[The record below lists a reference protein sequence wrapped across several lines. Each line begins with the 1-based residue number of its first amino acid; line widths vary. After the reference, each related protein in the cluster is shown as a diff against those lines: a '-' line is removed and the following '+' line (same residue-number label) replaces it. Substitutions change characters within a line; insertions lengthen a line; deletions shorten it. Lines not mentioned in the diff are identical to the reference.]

1 MLKIQRKR
9 EVIGCGALL
18 KLHGTLMMSYQ
29 KMRWMDT
36 TETLV
41 LDQVSIETEL
51 CSVSALQDGAED
63 LPQVCTAEYAQMWAA
78 QHQG

>member
-1 MLKIQRKR
+1 M
-9 EVIGCGALL
+9 EAIGCGALL
-18 KLHGTLMMSYQ
+18 RLHGTLIIPYQ
-29 KMRWMDT
+29 KMRWMGT

-63 LPQVCTAEYAQMWAA
+63 LPQVCTVGYVQMCTAR
-78 QHQG
+78 HLG

>member
-1 MLKIQRKR
+1 MQRMG

-18 KLHGTLMMSYQ
+18 KLHGTPIMPYQ
-29 KMRWMDT
+29 KMRWMGT
-36 TETLV
+36 TETLA

-63 LPQVCTAEYAQMWAA
+63 LPQVCTVGYVQMRTA

>member
-1 MLKIQRKR
+1 M
-9 EVIGCGALL
+9 IGCGALL

-51 CSVSALQDGAED
+51 CSVSALQDGAGGVP
-63 LPQVCTAEYAQMWAA
+63 LPQVCTVGYAQMGTA

>member
-1 MLKIQRKR
+1 MRR
-9 EVIGCGALL
+9 MGEVIGCGALL

-29 KMRWMDT
+29 KMCWMDT

-51 CSVSALQDGAED
+51 CSVSALQDGAEE
-63 LPQVCTAEYAQMWAA
+63 LPQACTVGYVQMCTA

>member
-1 MLKIQRKR
+1 
-9 EVIGCGALL
+9 
-18 KLHGTLMMSYQ
+18 MMSYQ

-36 TETLV
+36 TGTLV

-63 LPQVCTAEYAQMWAA
+63 LPQVCTVGYARM
-78 QHQG
+78 